1 MITGSVSEGLDL
13 LVTIEVS
20 DRNGVHQPLE
30 VILDTG
36 FNGDLTLPR
45 DMVQHLGLT
54 YRGQT
59 PWTLASGKEVM
70 MSNYDGEVFW
80 HGLLREVQVVETDGD
95 PLLGMALLIG
105 SKITV
110 DARIGGQVL
119 IEDNPATE

>member
-1 MITGSVSEGLDL
+1 MITGSVSENLDL

-20 DRNGVHQPLE
+20 DRNGVLQPLE

-45 DMVQHLGLT
+45 DVVQHLGLT

-70 MSNYDGEVFW
+70 MSNYDGEVTW

-95 PLLGMALLIG
+95 ALLGMALLVG

-119 IEDNPATE
+119 IEENPTTE